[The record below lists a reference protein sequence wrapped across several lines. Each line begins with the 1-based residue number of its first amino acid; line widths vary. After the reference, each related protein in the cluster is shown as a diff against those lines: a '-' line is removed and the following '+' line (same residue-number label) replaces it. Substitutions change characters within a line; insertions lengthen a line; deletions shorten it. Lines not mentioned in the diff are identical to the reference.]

1 MSILSSNNYGNS
13 YSGQSLKS
21 VYTSS
26 ASATISA
33 KSIVESEGTA
43 ETKSVSDN
51 FKLSPQTHI
60 KSVISEFKQS
70 KASSLTISLTV
81 NSKAPFSSPETQ
93 NKISKGVD
101 KLLHMV
107 SRNDEEYQ
115 QLKSSYEEMFGKASS
130 EFNDTPTEEE
140 VANIPV
146 KSNVSAIIK
155 QSSGEMKIAKGAFAG
170 ATIKYS
176 SYKITMSFTNS
187 ENEEASESRS
197 IANSFADAIANF
209 FGYTPKSTK
218 KSSSKASN
226 EKYTPT
232 TKEEAE
238 TMKKAYVLDSFSSN
252 SVTVTAK
259 SLKASLKASSAS
271 SDTAKSTISSSTT
284 SVNASKSSVSAS
296 VKSTNS
302 AVNTASSSYQRLQE
316 LKLQGCDPIVLD
328 LSGEGI
334 NLTEAGKGAN
344 FDINA
349 DGKMDSTAWVA
360 GNTAML
366 VYDKNGNNAID
377 DGSELFGDQ
386 NGASDGFKE
395 LAKYDDNNDGK
406 INNQDAIYKN
416 LKLYRDL
423 NGDGKMSENEFSTL
437 EDMGIKSLNLNAK
450 DVDENVNGNSIVL
463 SGSFEREDGTTGE
476 MADAIFGYSTL

>member
-1 MSILSSNNYGNS
+1 
-13 YSGQSLKS
+13 
-21 VYTSS
+21 
-26 ASATISA
+26 
-33 KSIVESEGTA
+33 
-43 ETKSVSDN
+43 
-51 FKLSPQTHI
+51 
-60 KSVISEFKQS
+60 
-70 KASSLTISLTV
+70 
-81 NSKAPFSSPETQ
+81 
-93 NKISKGVD
+93 
-101 KLLHMV
+101 
-107 SRNDEEYQ
+107 
-115 QLKSSYEEMFGKASS
+115 MFGKASS

-259 SLKASLKASSAS
+259 SLKASLKASSVS
-271 SDTAKSTISSSTT
+271 SDTAKASISSSAT
-284 SVNASKSSVSAS
+284 SVNASKASVSAS